1 MPYQAAKAVAA
12 TFCYHIRWALT
23 PVFGNDFPSMCL
35 TPKAPTFAKFYIDP
49 AIVQY
54 CTSETDRFR
63 TEGATYRISTT
74 DAYSPTE
81 KSKLELASPPWEIQ
95 ALKQGDAQPID
106 LTGIYEI
113 ETNYNDKC
121 TSSPEV
127 SPLDPWT
134 PMTTSLSPRS
144 FSPHVSPRSHWT
156 FLNRPLSPLTPT
168 TTTSSATCS
177 PTKTHALPLIR
188 EASPISD
195 EQCSEQFRTKR
206 SHSKIML
213 SEYGD
218 EQTMTRSQTAG
229 AVNSDSVLDVDS
241 VSNASFTSSDIGA
254 AEILLLLS
262 SGCRTSLPP
271 TKRTRRGST
280 M

>member
-12 TFCYHIRWALT
+12 TFCYNIRWALT

-49 AIVQY
+49 AIVRY
-54 CTSETDRFR
+54 CTTETDRFR

-74 DAYSPTE
+74 DASSPTE
-81 KSKLELASPPWEIQ
+81 KPKLELLSPPWEFQ

-106 LTGIYEI
+106 LTGTYEI
-113 ETNYNDKC
+113 EANYNDKC
-121 TSSPEV
+121 TFSPEV

-134 PMTTSLSPRS
+134 PMTTSLSPSS
-144 FSPHVSPRSHWT
+144 FSPQVSSRSHWT
-156 FLNRPLSPLTPT
+156 LLNRSLSPLTPT
-168 TTTSSATCS
+168 TTTSSAMCS
-177 PTKTHALPLIR
+177 PIRTHALPLIR

-195 EQCSEQFRTKR
+195 ERCSDQFRTKR
-206 SHSKIML
+206 THSNIML
-213 SEYGD
+213 SEYGHK
-218 EQTMTRSQTAG
+218 QTMTRLQTAG
-229 AVNSDSVLDVDS
+229 AVNSDSVLDVESSDNTS
-241 VSNASFTSSDIGA
+241 ITSSDIGA

-271 TKRTRRGST
+271 MKHR
-280 M
+280 